1 MASKFLSLGCMR
13 NMAWPRSHYPWMP
26 KYPKA
31 KGVLVSK
38 DDHDDEEEKEE
49 EKKNSEASEEE
60 EVMMALYSVIGM
72 NCSACSASVQKAIKR
87 LPGIKDAVVDVF
99 NNSARVFFYP
109 PFVDTTRK
117 EKLKTQPKR

>member
-1 MASKFLSLGCMR
+1 
-13 NMAWPRSHYPWMP
+13 MP

-38 DDHDDEEEKEE
+38 DDHDDEDEEEE
-49 EKKNSEASEEE
+49 EKKNSEASEEEE

-72 NCSACSASVQKAIKR
+72 NCSACSRSEAIKR

-109 PFVDTTRK
+109 PFVDK
-117 EKLKTQPKR
+117 Q